1 MWYIYRRGELQ
12 NNSKDSFIPYNSA
25 LVVQIN
31 AGVSLPEKVG
41 LAFQSNIDVYKRQ
54 GLDRKFKECEVSEL
68 WPQVVGKFI
77 ASKTKNI
84 YMTEGKLFVSF
95 TASVV
100 KNEILMVK
108 EGIIAA
114 LNDRL

>member
-1 MWYIYRRGELQ
+1 MINQGKTQKLDELV
-12 NNSKDSFIPYNSA
+12 A
-25 LVVQIN
+25 LVLKQM
-31 AGVSLPEKVG
+31 
-41 LAFQSNIDVYKRQ
+41 

-68 WPQVVGKFI
+68 WLQVVGKLI

-95 TASVV
+95 TSSVV

-114 LNDRL
+114 LNDRLGEKVVKEMIIK

>member
-1 MWYIYRRGELQ
+1 MINQGKTQKLDELV
-12 NNSKDSFIPYNSA
+12 A
-25 LVVQIN
+25 LVLKQM
-31 AGVSLPEKVG
+31 
-41 LAFQSNIDVYKRQ
+41 

-68 WPQVVGKFI
+68 WPQVVGKLI

-95 TASVV
+95 TSSVV

-114 LNDRL
+114 LNDRLGEKVVKEMIIK

>member
-1 MWYIYRRGELQ
+1 MINQGKTQKLDELV
-12 NNSKDSFIPYNSA
+12 A
-25 LVVQIN
+25 LVLKQM
-31 AGVSLPEKVG
+31 
-41 LAFQSNIDVYKRQ
+41 

-68 WPQVVGKFI
+68 GPQVVGKLI

-95 TASVV
+95 TSSVV

-114 LNDRL
+114 LNDRLGEKVVKEMIIK